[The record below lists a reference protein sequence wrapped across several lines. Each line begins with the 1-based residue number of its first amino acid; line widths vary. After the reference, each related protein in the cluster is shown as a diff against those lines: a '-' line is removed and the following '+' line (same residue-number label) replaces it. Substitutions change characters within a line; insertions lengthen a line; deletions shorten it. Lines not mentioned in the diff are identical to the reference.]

1 MIADRINSPY
11 LIFFSFLNC
20 AKFEPDWT
28 NLMFDILYMY
38 YFEKYCSTKNIMP
51 FQLQSDKF
59 EKTTQQSLITQKFGT
74 TMYYPEDLKDMYSFF
89 TNSRFL
95 PATTLPE
102 LSLDCLNSF
111 QILQIIQNFLPN
123 ELRTFFK
130 EKLKIFKLSFLAR
143 KDILKLENSMQ

>member
-1 MIADRINSPY
+1 
-11 LIFFSFLNC
+11 
-20 AKFEPDWT
+20 
-28 NLMFDILYMY
+28 
-38 YFEKYCSTKNIMP
+38 
-51 FQLQSDKF
+51 
-59 EKTTQQSLITQKFGT
+59 
-74 TMYYPEDLKDMYSFF
+74 MYYPEDFKDMYSFF

-130 EKLKIFKLSFLAR
+130 EKLKIFELSFLAR
-143 KDILKLENSMQ
+143 KDILKLLTCLFAFHITIFGNQFLLNVRNRSSRCRKNLSCTIIVATSQSNYMIELS